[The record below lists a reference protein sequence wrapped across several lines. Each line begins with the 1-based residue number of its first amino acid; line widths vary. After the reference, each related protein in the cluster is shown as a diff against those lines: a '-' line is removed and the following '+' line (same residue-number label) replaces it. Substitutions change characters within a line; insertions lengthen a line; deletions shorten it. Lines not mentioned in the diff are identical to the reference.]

1 MWQSLANASKPGER
15 KRKKTAPFSPL
26 FLPPYNPLSIT
37 PYNPPEKKEKERT
50 RSIGG
55 GGGIGRLYLGERW

>member
-1 MWQSLANASKPGER
+1 MQER
-15 KRKKTAPFSPL
+15 KRKKTAPFFHL

-50 RSIGG
+50 RFVGG
-55 GGGIGRLYLGERW
+55 GGGI